1 MRVKDK
7 VILVTGSTTGI
18 GEAIARLT
26 VAEGAR
32 VMVHGLEEELAQN
45 VCRDLGEA
53 ATYVIADIG
62 DPQKCAELV
71 QATMEKYGRIDVVV
85 NNAALT
91 TRSNLA
97 TTDAAMFDRI
107 IGVNLRAPML
117 IIREAVQHFRAQGG
131 GTVLNVGSVNALG
144 GEANLLAYS
153 ASKAGVANMTRN
165 LANALAAE
173 KIRVNQFNP
182 GWITTPN
189 EIALKQREGLPPG
202 WEQNVP
208 AVYAPSGKLLTPQE
222 VARHALFW
230 ISDES
235 APASGVVYEL
245 EQYSPIGRNPNKSF

>member
-18 GEAIARLT
+18 GEAIARLV

-32 VMVHGLEEELAQN
+32 VMVHGLEEDLAKA

-53 ATYVIADIG
+53 ATYTIADIG

-71 QATMEKYGRIDVVV
+71 QATVNKYGRIDVVV

-107 IGVNLRAPML
+107 ISVNLRAPML
-117 IIREAVQHFRAQGG
+117 IIREAVQHFRNQGR

-189 EIALKQREGLPPG
+189 EIALKQREGLPAG

-245 EQYSPIGRNPNKSF
+245 EQYSPIGRNPHKSF

>member
-1 MRVKDK
+1 
-7 VILVTGSTTGI
+7 
-18 GEAIARLT
+18 
-26 VAEGAR
+26 
-32 VMVHGLEEELAQN
+32 
-45 VCRDLGEA
+45 
-53 ATYVIADIG
+53 
-62 DPQKCAELV
+62 
-71 QATMEKYGRIDVVV
+71 
-85 NNAALT
+85 
-91 TRSNLA
+91 
-97 TTDAAMFDRI
+97 
-107 IGVNLRAPML
+107 ML
-117 IIREAVQHFRAQGG
+117 MIREAVQHFRTQGR

-153 ASKAGVANMTRN
+153 ASKAGVANLTRN

-189 EIALKQREGLPPG
+189 EIALKQREGLPAG

-208 AVYAPSGKLLTPQE
+208 AVYAPTGKLLTPQE

-245 EQYSPIGRNPNKSF
+245 EQYSPIGRNPHKSF